1 MGVKTEQSNVL
12 QREEDFRKTRSK
24 DGKSNQTRQ
33 SGLIYLAMLTAA
45 VTMELCDMV
54 ATRLI
59 PHPSAPRS
67 YTYKIVNKVGAWVK
81 LIE

>member
-12 QREEDFRKTRSK
+12 QREEGFRKTCSEGSK
-24 DGKSNQTRQ
+24 NNEIRF
-33 SGLIYLAMLTAA
+33 IYLAMLTAA

-67 YTYKIVNKVGAWVK
+67 
-81 LIE
+81 